1 MLSSG
6 YGMARLRLHP
16 LSLVALGEAMRHRS
30 SGGFVGFLTGL
41 GIGAAAG
48 LLLAPASGRDTRD
61 HLRDAADDL
70 SDRLGAAGRR
80 FARSARDTM
89 DQTRDRVRDAVSA
102 GKRAYEDAARESRE
116 EGELH
121 K

>member
-1 MLSSG
+1 VLSSG

-70 SDRLGAAGRR
+70 SDRLGTAGRR